1 MEQSS
6 INCNNISL
14 ASTSLPP
21 ICFGKSRMA
30 LTSLEHKSLSVLTN
44 SFSNSSGC
52 LIASSRTPRVLNP
65 SLSWSSKTFFL
76 LKTKCTRMDCTIS
89 VLFSACQTEKWHEL
103 YVDLNSYITLTDSFD
118 VTDSNRKKWSWSS
131 PPVMLNVN
139 TYYTHVYYFLHA
151 YAPRVFVMVVDCRD
165 RICIS
170 RGKGREEGL
179 GRGAS
184 QLLCKFENRLTW
196 CMYVAPSIG
205 QGPGD
210 LARKRGG
217 TAIYELYR
225 YVLLWRVIG
234 LQAVYSGIG
243 YINQTHFP
251 FKLINWLKILV

>member
-1 MEQSS
+1 MV
-6 INCNNISL
+6 SL
-14 ASTSLPP
+14 
-21 ICFGKSRMA
+21 
-30 LTSLEHKSLSVLTN
+30 
-44 SFSNSSGC
+44 C

-179 GRGAS
+179 GRGTS
-184 QLLCKFENRLTW
+184 QLLCKFENWLTW
-196 CMYVAPSIG
+196 CMYVAPSIW

-210 LARKRGG
+210 LARERGG
-217 TAIYELYR
+217 TAMYGLYR
-225 YVLLWRVIG
+225 YVLLWRVWFSSSSLWDRVCKSESLGLEGIIFHLNWSIG
-234 LQAVYSGIG
+234 WR
-243 YINQTHFP
+243 F
-251 FKLINWLKILV
+251 